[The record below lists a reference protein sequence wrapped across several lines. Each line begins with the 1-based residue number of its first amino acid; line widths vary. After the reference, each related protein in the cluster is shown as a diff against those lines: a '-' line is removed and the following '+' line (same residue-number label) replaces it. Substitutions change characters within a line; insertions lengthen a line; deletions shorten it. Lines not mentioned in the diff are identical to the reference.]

1 MTIEIPDWCKI
12 GLFIEWHAPNITGND
27 WVKEEIIG
35 YTYDGF
41 LHKAHNCPL
50 YKTKFSEYGKTVR
63 EVKNN

>member
-41 LHKAHNCPL
+41 FIKRIIAH
-50 YKTKFSEYGKTVR
+50 YTKQNFQNMEKR
-63 EVKNN
+63 LEK